1 MYAKWCMV
9 GGLLCLLCLASC
21 SSTKNNRFGNQ
32 VQKTGK
38 QAQVQKKSKPQV
50 TNAKRRAELQS
61 LDFLG
66 GESSMDRRE
75 RRQKARSVDKAE
87 KQKEKEKEAGLT
99 EKKALSKKQKKAL
112 AKKRKEAMKRHMEI
126 QDKATQKR
134 MKKNLRTAR
143 RAVR

>member
-1 MYAKWCMV
+1 MCAKWCIAAAFLYLM
-9 GGLLCLLCLASC
+9 LFASC

-38 QAQVQKKSKPQV
+38 QAQVQKKSKPKIN
-50 TNAKRRAELQS
+50 TTKRRSELQS

-87 KQKEKEKEAGLT
+87 KQKEKEKEAGLAD
-99 EKKALSKKQKKAL
+99 KKTLTKKQKKAL
-112 AKKRKEAMKRHMEI
+112 ADKKKAAMKRHMDI

-134 MKKNLRTAR
+134 MKKNLKRAR
-143 RAVR
+143 KGG

>member
-1 MYAKWCMV
+1 MFAKRKIGWP
-9 GGLLCLLCLASC
+9 LLALLFFAACG
-21 SSTKNNRFGNQ
+21 STKNNRFGNQ

-38 QAQVQKKSKPQV
+38 QAQVQKKSKAKA
-50 TNAKRRAELQS
+50 NSAKRRAELQG

-112 AKKRKEAMKRHMEI
+112 AEKRKEAMKRHMDI

-134 MKKNLRTAR
+134 MKKNLRRAR
-143 RAVR
+143 RGG